1 MIRRVLVAIPTLMGV
16 TIVAFLLLRVLPGDV
31 AEMILR
37 GESGEGA
44 AMPWSIEKLRE
55 ELGLNRPLIVQYFTW
70 IGEVVRGEF
79 GVSLRNGRSVGGEIL
94 HRFPLTLQIAVMAEL
109 MGVVIGIPLGI
120 VCAIRQDTLVDY
132 TLRFWIIWVMAF
144 PSFWLGL
151 MVVLVTVRY
160 FDWMPP
166 IGYYMIWDDPRNN
179 FLQLI
184 WPALVLATN
193 EWTRVAR
200 MTRST
205 MLEVLREDYIRTA
218 RAKGLGEQLILVRH
232 ALKNALIP
240 IITFTSVYFGTML
253 GGTVVLEVVFNIP
266 GIGTHFLEALRFRDY
281 TTVQA
286 LVLAFA
292 AAFIMI
298 TFVVDILYGW
308 LDPRISYG

>member
-1 MIRRVLVAIPTLMGV
+1 MGLLV
-16 TIVAFLLLRVLPGDV
+16 
-31 AEMILR
+31 
-37 GESGEGA
+37 
-44 AMPWSIEKLRE
+44 
-55 ELGLNRPLIVQYFTW
+55 
-70 IGEVVRGEF
+70 
-79 GVSLRNGRSVGGEIL
+79 
-94 HRFPLTLQIAVMAEL
+94 
-109 MGVVIGIPLGI
+109 GIPLGI

-132 TLRFWIIWVMAF
+132 TLRIWTIWVMAF

-151 MVVLVTVRY
+151 MVVLITVRY

-184 WPALVLATN
+184 WPALVLASN

-240 IITFTSVYFGTML
+240 IITFTSVYFGTLL
-253 GGTVVLEVVFNIP
+253 GGTVVLEEVFNIP
-266 GIGTHFLEALRFRDY
+266 GIGTLFLDSLRFRDY
-281 TTVQA
+281 TMVQA
-286 LVLAFA
+286 LVFFMAT
-292 AAFIMI
+292 AFIVI
-298 TFVVDILYGW
+298 NFVVDILYGW